1 RNYEISNFAK
11 PGGECLHNLGYW
23 NMEPY
28 LGIGPGA
35 VSTLPGKGGT
45 VLRLSNPPHI
55 DTFLEGR
62 QHTWGM
68 KVTPLSRGEFL
79 FENLMMG
86 FRLSKGI
93 RQVTFR
99 KRFESDLAQALGGLW
114 SEWTARGLV
123 LKRPGR
129 YALSRRGRMILN
141 RLLLE
146 IQERVP
152 REQWESG
159 RCRWP

>member
-1 RNYEISNFAK
+1 MECVSLACTAISMA
-11 PGGECLHNLGYW
+11 
-23 NMEPY
+23 
-28 LGIGPGA
+28 ISVA
-35 VSTLPGKGGT
+35 
-45 VLRLSNPPHI
+45 
-55 DTFLEGR
+55 
-62 QHTWGM
+62 
-68 KVTPLSRGEFL
+68 SRPNRV
-79 FENLMMG
+79 ENLMMG
-86 FRLSKGI
+86 FRLSEGI
-93 RQVTFR
+93 RQVTFK

-114 SEWTARGLV
+114 SEWTTRGLV